1 MAKRI
6 KTIEQLEAAHE
17 AAWTRYQHA
26 AWDADF
32 HRTARYLARKVA
44 AQAAYD
50 KAHGAMWAAE
60 KAALA
65 AQVSA

>member
-6 KTIEQLEAAHE
+6 KTFEQLEAAHE
-17 AAWTRYQHA
+17 TAWTRYQHA
-26 AWDADF
+26 AWDAEY
-32 HRTARYLARKVA
+32 HPTARNLARKVA

-65 AQVSA
+65 AQVVA